1 MKPFNLEEALSG
13 KLVQLHSGK
22 RARILVDLSR
32 VSGIKY
38 NDSVLVGVTLADDG
52 CAAAALLWKKDGNHE
67 STD

>member
-32 VSGIKY
+32 VSWLKY
-38 NDSVLVGVTLADDG
+38 NDSVLVGVTLA
-52 CAAAALLWKKDGNHE
+52 
-67 STD
+67 TYQT